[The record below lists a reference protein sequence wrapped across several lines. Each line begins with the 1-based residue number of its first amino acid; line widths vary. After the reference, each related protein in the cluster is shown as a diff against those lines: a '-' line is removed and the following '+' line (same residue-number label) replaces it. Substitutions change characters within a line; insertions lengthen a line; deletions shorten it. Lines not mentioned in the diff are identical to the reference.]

1 MSSFPTPITN
11 LKLRISTG
19 SSNDV
24 EIFEESIP
32 PSAISGINGI
42 HVINN
47 PSLIGASGA
56 FNTKPHGTIF
66 NSAIVTTYDD
76 INLVPGEIII
86 TPGNSNFVPNPIQ
99 ANLSLAP
106 LPELNTLSSSF
117 SLNDY
122 ITKNSPAP
130 LSFSSNNTSV
140 ITVSSAGLVT
150 IQGVGQA
157 TITITQPASSDNVY
171 TAATPVSRVVDVIP
185 PPSLTWSNITKSLS
199 IKAFPLIGDL
209 APSSNIPLSYGNIW
223 NFLGGDIDGEVANDR
238 SGYSNSLSA
247 DGTIVAIGAV
257 YNNGVNGTYSGHVR
271 VYKYDV
277 TKTTAVTDQTSPD
290 YGPVGWRRLGQDI
303 DGEAAGDFSGYSVS
317 LSADGTILAIGA
329 SENNANGSYS
339 GHVRVYK
346 YDVTKTNAV
355 TDQTSPDYG
364 PVGWRRLGQD
374 IDGEATNDYSGYS
387 VSLSADG
394 TIVAIGASENNAN
407 GSYSG
412 HVRVYKYDVTKTT
425 AVTDQSSPD
434 FGPVGWR
441 RLGKDI
447 DGEAAGDFSGVSV
460 SLSTDGTIVA
470 IGARSNNANGIDSG
484 HVRVYKYDVTKTTAV
499 TDQTSP
505 DYGSV
510 GWRRLG
516 HDIDGEAASDNSGYS
531 VSLSA
536 DGTIVAIGA
545 YGNDANGNNSGHV
558 RVYKYDVTKT
568 TAVTDQSSP
577 DYGPVG
583 WRRLGKDI
591 DGEAA
596 GDKSGY
602 SVSLSADGTILAIG
616 ASENNANGSY
626 SGDVRVYKYDVTKT
640 TDVTDQSSPDY
651 GPIGWRRLGQD
662 IDGEAASDYSGVSV
676 SLSADGTIVAIGA
689 YQNDG
694 NGSNSGNVRVYKI
707 DSFGNFTYT
716 SNTPAVADVY
726 GNIVLLRS
734 TGETTLTAT
743 QSATSSYISRT
754 VNATLTVSTPPPPPS
769 SLVAHYPFD
778 SDGNDTSTN
787 DNHLT
792 NNNTVTFNTVDYRQG
807 SGAASFNG
815 SNYFEIANDGKFS
828 PDNFTVACWIKP
840 VSSAGDYQSIAT
852 CRTGYSPNLSGW
864 MIYIHP
870 DNNLQFWTG
879 NGSSWSGG
887 GQNLFSGFGNLNR
900 WVHLA
905 FTFNKATGS
914 LVMYVDGTLTTTVSR
929 SYANTTVNSLR
940 IGAGATEQN
949 AQFFL
954 RNGTL
959 LDDFRFYHG
968 VLSASEISDIYSN

>member
-19 SSNDV
+19 SSTDV

-171 TAATPVSRVVDVIP
+171 TAATPVSRVVDV
-185 PPSLTWSNITKSLS
+185 
-199 IKAFPLIGDL
+199 
-209 APSSNIPLSYGNIW
+209 
-223 NFLGGDIDGEVANDR
+223 
-238 SGYSNSLSA
+238 
-247 DGTIVAIGAV
+247 
-257 YNNGVNGTYSGHVR
+257 
-271 VYKYDV
+271 
-277 TKTTAVTDQTSPD
+277 
-290 YGPVGWRRLGQDI
+290 
-303 DGEAAGDFSGYSVS
+303 
-317 LSADGTILAIGA
+317 
-329 SENNANGSYS
+329 
-339 GHVRVYK
+339 
-346 YDVTKTNAV
+346 
-355 TDQTSPDYG
+355 
-364 PVGWRRLGQD
+364 
-374 IDGEATNDYSGYS
+374 
-387 VSLSADG
+387 
-394 TIVAIGASENNAN
+394 
-407 GSYSG
+407 
-412 HVRVYKYDVTKTT
+412 
-425 AVTDQSSPD
+425 
-434 FGPVGWR
+434 
-441 RLGKDI
+441 
-447 DGEAAGDFSGVSV
+447 
-460 SLSTDGTIVA
+460 
-470 IGARSNNANGIDSG
+470 
-484 HVRVYKYDVTKTTAV
+484 
-499 TDQTSP
+499 
-505 DYGSV
+505 
-510 GWRRLG
+510 
-516 HDIDGEAASDNSGYS
+516 
-531 VSLSA
+531 
-536 DGTIVAIGA
+536 
-545 YGNDANGNNSGHV
+545 
-558 RVYKYDVTKT
+558 
-568 TAVTDQSSP
+568 
-577 DYGPVG
+577 
-583 WRRLGKDI
+583 
-591 DGEAA
+591 
-596 GDKSGY
+596 
-602 SVSLSADGTILAIG
+602 
-616 ASENNANGSY
+616 
-626 SGDVRVYKYDVTKT
+626 
-640 TDVTDQSSPDY
+640 
-651 GPIGWRRLGQD
+651 
-662 IDGEAASDYSGVSV
+662 
-676 SLSADGTIVAIGA
+676 
-689 YQNDG
+689 
-694 NGSNSGNVRVYKI
+694 
-707 DSFGNFTYT
+707 
-716 SNTPAVADVY
+716 
-726 GNIVLLRS
+726 
-734 TGETTLTAT
+734 
-743 QSATSSYISRT
+743 
-754 VNATLTVSTPPPPPS
+754 STPPPPPS
-769 SLVAHYPFD
+769 GLVARYSFD
-778 SDGNDTSTN
+778 SNGNDTSTN

-792 NNNTVTFNTVDYRQG
+792 NNNTVMFNTVDYKQG
-807 SGAASFNG
+807 IGAASFNG
-815 SNYFEIANDGKFS
+815 SNYFQIANNGMFS

-879 NGSSWSGG
+879 NGSYWSGG
-887 GQNLFSGFGNLNR
+887 SENLFSGFGNLNR

>member
-545 YGNDANGNNSGHV
+545 Y
-558 RVYKYDVTKT
+558 
-568 TAVTDQSSP
+568 
-577 DYGPVG
+577 
-583 WRRLGKDI
+583 
-591 DGEAA
+591 
-596 GDKSGY
+596 
-602 SVSLSADGTILAIG
+602 
-616 ASENNANGSY
+616 
-626 SGDVRVYKYDVTKT
+626 
-640 TDVTDQSSPDY
+640 
-651 GPIGWRRLGQD
+651 
-662 IDGEAASDYSGVSV
+662 
-676 SLSADGTIVAIGA
+676 
-689 YQNDG
+689 QNDG

-840 VSSAGDYQSIAT
+840 VSSAGNYQSIAT

-864 MIYIHP
+864 MMYIHP

-879 NGSSWSGG
+879 NGSYWSGG
-887 GQNLFSGFGNLNR
+887 SENLFSGFGNLNR

-954 RNGTL
+954 KNGTL

-968 VLSASEISDIYSN
+968 VLSASEISDIYSSYRIF